1 HRNRPSQSSSDGL
14 PVCDRSRADE
24 DNSRGLTVGRPAVTT
39 RSARPG
45 VGWAAGCTEYG
56 GVEIT
61 AFARRRRGTDGNE
74 KFLSIYLDVH
84 GQKRSAGSFETQEKA
99 VEAAIRQGERQ
110 TLGQIGDRRLG
121 KQTFGSYVLDTWLPN
136 DVMELSTRQSY
147 TYELK
152 RHILPAFATMRMS
165 KITPSDVRT

>member
-1 HRNRPSQSSSDGL
+1 MSGGPRGA
-14 PVCDRSRADE
+14 RS
-24 DNSRGLTVGRPAVTT
+24 
-39 RSARPG
+39 
-45 VGWAAGCTEYG
+45 YG

-74 KFLSIYLDVH
+74 KFLGIYLDVH

-110 TLGQIGDRRLG
+110 ALGQIGDRRLG

-136 DVMELSTRQSY
+136 HVMELSTRQSY

-152 RHILPAFATMRMS
+152 RQILPAFTT
-165 KITPSDVRT
+165 KRTSSQDCDGAS